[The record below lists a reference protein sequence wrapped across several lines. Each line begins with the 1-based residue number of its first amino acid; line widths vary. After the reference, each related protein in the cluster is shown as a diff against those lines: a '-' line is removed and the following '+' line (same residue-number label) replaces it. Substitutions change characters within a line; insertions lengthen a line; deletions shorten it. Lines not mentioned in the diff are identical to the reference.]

1 MNNQEKMI
9 TKNDPSL
16 PFGKANYKLMFVG
29 LALIL
34 GGFIIMTMDKE
45 EFGFGFLGLT
55 LGPIITFLGFMVE
68 FYAILKK
75 K

>member
-1 MNNQEKMI
+1 MSNKEQS
-9 TKNDPSL
+9 TPKNETSL
-16 PFGKANYKLMFVG
+16 PFGQANYKLMFVG

-34 GGFIIMTMDKE
+34 GGFIIMTLDSE

-55 LGPIITFLGFMVE
+55 LGPITAFIGFMVE

>member
-1 MNNQEKMI
+1 MSNKEQS
-9 TKNDPSL
+9 TPKNPSSL
-16 PFGKANYKLMFVG
+16 PFGQANYKLMFVG

-55 LGPIITFLGFMVE
+55 LGPVIAFLGFMVE